1 MKIAEATVARL
12 VMYHRLLCRL
22 KDEGQR
28 VVSSNDIGEIL
39 GVKAS
44 QVRKDLSY
52 FGEIGKRGVGYHVGR
67 LYDHLEEIL
76 STPGKWKMALVG
88 VGHLGSALLGY
99 KAFDTGKYSIEV
111 LFDKDPQK
119 IGSEMYGIPCYNI
132 EEASTVIKEYGIQI
146 IILAVPPGVAQE
158 CIDIVLQDIG
168 VKGILN
174 FSPTSIIVPENVLVY
189 NVDISVELEK
199 LLFYLKQTMI
209 NI

>member
-1 MKIAEATVARL
+1 
-12 VMYHRLLCRL
+12 
-22 KDEGQR
+22 
-28 VVSSNDIGEIL
+28 
-39 GVKAS
+39 
-44 QVRKDLSY
+44 
-52 FGEIGKRGVGYHVGR
+52 
-67 LYDHLEEIL
+67 
-76 STPGKWKMALVG
+76 
-88 VGHLGSALLGY
+88 
-99 KAFDTGKYSIEV
+99 
-111 LFDKDPQK
+111 
-119 IGSEMYGIPCYNI
+119 MYGIPCYNI

-158 CIDIVLQDIG
+158 CIDIVLQDVG